1 MKAIMLAVLIT
12 LAASASAADSILV
25 TAELTRN
32 GELVDK
38 FSGYTTNGSTLP
50 YRNVESIKY
59 NKSVSNGKIR
69 LQDLEVGTTGAISPV
84 MTSDGNI
91 VLRFHVNYVRLIKM
105 ETANVGS
112 LHIDLPQTDGYKVSS
127 IVKIPSGGTDEYK
140 SKENGVEYIYTLS
153 ATKQ

>member
-1 MKAIMLAVLIT
+1 MKAILFAVLIT

-38 FSGYTTNGSTLP
+38 FSGYTSNRSTLP
-50 YRNVESIKY
+50 YRNVELIKY
-59 NKSVSNGKIR
+59 NKSVVNGKVS
-69 LQDLEVGTTGAISPV
+69 LQDLEVGTTGAITPDMSI
-84 MTSDGNI
+84 DGNV
-91 VLRFHVNYVRLIKM
+91 VLSFKMNYVRLIKM

-112 LHIDLPQTDGYKVSS
+112 LHIDLPQTEGYKVSS
-127 IVKIPSGGTDEYK
+127 TVKIPSGGTDEYK